1 MFIMD
6 LEECIEYIS
15 NWYFSDTVELL
26 DLVLTDDVK
35 DPQYSAITT
44 LNRLWIYLQYKINTN
59 ENYECSDISSLF
71 NKMGYTPEDFAL
83 FINKLQ
89 EEYKIYKGA
98 ILDTEFFKDLNSD
111 C

>member
-59 ENYECSDISSLF
+59 ENYEWSDISSLF

-89 EEYKIYKGA
+89 EEYKIYNGA
-98 ILDTEFFKDLNSD
+98 ILDTEFF
-111 C
+111 